1 MVKDMCRLGVV
12 LGFLLLSITCLI
24 SCKTT
29 SNTSKMSGSEEYHS
43 PIYLYIPNL
52 ETIYISVPDT
62 YTKVETCLSSS
73 KACEDSSSKVQESIL
88 KKDGKAFYKI
98 DNSDKLRF
106 IQVKALTLMG
116 ELKELVAINN
126 NDTNND
132 SEDKNNETDLDKDSD
147 LLTKNDVIVRVVEI
161 KDKTNDSST
170 TKEETEEKN
179 TDPKITSYEG
189 YGCYDTTQDVCKA
202 EYTIF
207 TKTNELR
214 KSRGLKELKPN
225 IALSYLARQWSVE
238 QARQGNISHNW
249 FTSGVTNQ
257 KFNTLKKNSFQ
268 DSAIVSFLSA
278 ENVAANMGYT
288 EGVAVGTALYSQ
300 WEHSSGHYANMVGSH
315 NYMGV
320 GVVIG
325 AKSTYSIYGTQLFGR

>member
-1 MVKDMCRLGVV
+1 MVKDMGRSSIV
-12 LGFLLLSITCLI
+12 LGFLILFLTILV

-29 SNTSKMSGSEEYHS
+29 NNLSKMSGSEEHHS
-43 PIYLYIPNL
+43 PIFLYVPSL

-73 KACEDSSSKVQESIL
+73 KACEDTNSKVQESIL
-88 KKDGKAFYKI
+88 KKDGRVFYKVE
-98 DNSDKLRF
+98 NSDKLRF
-106 IQVKALTLMG
+106 IQIKALTLVG
-116 ELKELVAINN
+116 ELEELTGIKNSDTNKEVDEKDNENDLTKDNN
-126 NDTNND
+126 N
-132 SEDKNNETDLDKDSD
+132 
-147 LLTKNDVIVRVVEI
+147 LTKNDVIVRVVEL
-161 KDKTNDSST
+161 KDKTNESST
-170 TKEETEEKN
+170 KVDEENK
-179 TDPKITSYEG
+179 DPKITSYEG

-207 TKTNELR
+207 VKTNELR
-214 KSRGLKELKPN
+214 KSFGLKELKPN

-249 FTSGVTNQ
+249 FTSGITNQ
-257 KFNTLKKNSFQ
+257 KFNALKKSSFH
-268 DSAIVSFLSA
+268 DSSVISFLSA

-288 EGVAVGTALYSQ
+288 EGTAVGTALYSQ
-300 WEHSSGHYANMVGSH
+300 WRNSPGHYANMVGSH